1 MKRTQGFTVIE
12 IIVVIVFLGVATTL
26 LFIQRGNLEA
36 AQRDDQ
42 RKIAINAIHF
52 NLEEVYYEKN
62 KSYPAEITSKK
73 LPAMDPEL
81 LTDPDG
87 VKLGEANSNYRYEGL
102 DCSNDNCK
110 GYRLTAELEK
120 EAVFEKRN
128 R

>member
-81 LTDPDG
+81 LTDPND

-102 DCSNDNCK
+102 DCSNDKCK

>member
-1 MKRTQGFTVIE
+1 MKKTQGFTVIE
-12 IIVVIVFLGVATTL
+12 IIVVIIFLGVATTL

-36 AQRDDQ
+36 AQRDSQ

-81 LTDPDG
+81 LTDPDD

-102 DCSNDNCK
+102 DCTNDKCQ